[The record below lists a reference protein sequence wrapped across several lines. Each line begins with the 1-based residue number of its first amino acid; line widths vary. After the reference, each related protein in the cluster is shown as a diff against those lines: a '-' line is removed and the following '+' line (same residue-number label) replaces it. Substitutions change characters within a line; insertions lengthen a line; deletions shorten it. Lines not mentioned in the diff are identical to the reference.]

1 MTDTATRTHGLMQRL
16 LDYITA
22 NPGKTSLDAAADLG
36 IGDQQAASGL
46 SYLHDHGRLT
56 RQRKGRCY
64 VYILA
69 ERAEQIEH
77 PDATDWRNRCERAE
91 AHAAEL
97 QADFDALQELHDEL
111 LDWKADAIA
120 KHPDLDIDPLLL
132 KAREIV
138 AAVTLDLK
146 TQEQVRVGT
155 LDHDLG
161 VRAVLMALR
170 SKEA

>member
-16 LDYITA
+16 LEYITA

-69 ERAEQIEH
+69 ERADDTPRLYIKADDELQARY
-77 PDATDWRNRCERAE
+77 DN
-91 AHAAEL
+91 L

-111 LDWKADAIA
+111 LRWKANAIA

>member
-22 NPGKTSLDAAADLG
+22 NPGKTSLDAAADLS
-36 IGDQQAASGL
+36 ISDQQAASGL
-46 SYLHDHGRLT
+46 SYLHDHGRVT

-69 ERAEQIEH
+69 ERADDTPRLYIKADDELQARY
-77 PDATDWRNRCERAE
+77 DS
-91 AHAAEL
+91 L

-111 LDWKADAIA
+111 LRWKANAIA